1 MGGITAYT
9 MEGVEEHAN
18 RPGGAERPAGGYPN
32 FGAARRVAAALAM
45 RCPRCCRGAVW
56 AGPFRMHERCPV
68 CGLQFEREPGYFTG
82 AMYASYF
89 IGLFVTLP
97 VWLWMLLA
105 GAPFGAILGAAFGL
119 VALVTPAAFHYS
131 RVAWM
136 QIDAYFNPGTFA
148 EDVPG

>member
-1 MGGITAYT
+1 
-9 MEGVEEHAN
+9 MEN
-18 RPGGAERPAGGYPN
+18 RRAAAGASAD
-32 FGAARRVAAALAM
+32 GAAWPQFGVVRRVRAALAM

-136 QIDAYFNPGTFA
+136 QIDAYFNPSTFVR
-148 EDVPG
+148 DDPG